1 MSHWRQWRVGL
12 LVGVLVVI
20 AAWAGG
26 VQKMRRSRAHWNR
39 PLEVAIVLL
48 GPAEIDEARVARL
61 RDGLGDLD
69 SRLTAEFRRYRGGGS
84 PFSFSLVGPVAFNG
98 ALAFTP
104 ESSGIVDRAKHAFRL
119 WRTLR
124 RIHSTSGFDPKPY
137 DARIYLVLE
146 PATASGGGVTTFAEG
161 SGAVGGDMG
170 FVRAAAGANDAV
182 LALTAV
188 AHELL
193 HCLGATDKYD
203 ASGHAVVPDGLAEP
217 HLSPQF
223 PQRYAEWMVGEVPTG
238 PGQGRLPSS
247 LAELRVGPVTAREI
261 GWATGTG
268 GRG

>member
-1 MSHWRQWRVGL
+1 MFGWAKWRVGL
-12 LVGVLVVI
+12 LVAVLIVV

-26 VQKMRRSRAHWNR
+26 VQKFRRSRAHWNR

-48 GPAEIDEARVARL
+48 APAGIDEARVARL
-61 RDGLGDLD
+61 RDALGDLD
-69 SRLTAEFRRYRGGGS
+69 GRLSAEFLRYRTGGP
-84 PFSFSLVGPVAFNG
+84 PFSFSLVGPIPFEG
-98 ALAFTP
+98 ALPFTP
-104 ESSGIVDRAKHAFRL
+104 ESPGIVDRARHAWRL

-124 RIHSTSGFDPKPY
+124 GIHAASGFDPKPY

-146 PATASGGGVTTFAEG
+146 PATSSGGAVTTFAEG
-161 SGAVGGDMG
+161 SGDVGGEVG
-170 FVRAAAGANDAV
+170 FVRAAAGSNDAV

-203 ASGHAVVPDGLAEP
+203 ASGHAVLPDGLAEP
-217 HLSPQF
+217 ELSPQL

-261 GWATGTG
+261 GWTK
-268 GRG
+268 